1 MDLKTHLNI
10 SNVLMDNLARTIGA
24 QLHPF
29 WFRLGSITPDLH
41 PYHRIQPHHV
51 KHAKKH
57 IEKYLNR
64 IAKNKLGPGRLSLY
78 LGITSH
84 FISDTFCLMHN
95 HETGKKPL
103 IHSRYENQLS
113 RFFASFTD
121 HLCFMSPGISA
132 HFSEAEGKNI
142 TEYIL
147 AENKRYHAAQQSIS
161 EWESMT
167 TDITY
172 TVHTCLNVLTE
183 MLTKKQ
189 PQVWSTKPA
198 A

>member
-10 SNVLMDNLARTIGA
+10 SNILLDNLARTTGVN
-24 QLHPF
+24 LSPF

-41 PYHRIQPHHV
+41 PYHRIQPHHA
-51 KHAKKH
+51 KHSKKH
-57 IEKYLNR
+57 IEKYINR
-64 IAKNKLGPGRLSLY
+64 IKRSKLGQNRLALY

-95 HETGKKPL
+95 HEIGKNL
-103 IHSRYENQLS
+103 FHHARYEDRLS
-113 RFFASFTD
+113 RFFASFSD
-121 HLCFMSPGISA
+121 HLCFISTGISS
-132 HFSEAEGKNI
+132 HFDEAEGKNI
-142 TEYIL
+142 TAYIME
-147 AENKRYHAAQQSIS
+147 ENQRYNASQQHIS

-167 TDITY
+167 TDISY
-172 TVHTCLNVLTE
+172 TVHMCLNVLTE

-189 PQVWSTKPA
+189 PQVWSTEPA